1 MSDRVL
7 NTHPLYNFAFL
18 KRICILNLKMQ
29 FNYAADNLNM
39 KRLLLTITLPRKMDS
54 QQKTNNSKFSLC

>member
-1 MSDRVL
+1 
-7 NTHPLYNFAFL
+7 
-18 KRICILNLKMQ
+18 MQ